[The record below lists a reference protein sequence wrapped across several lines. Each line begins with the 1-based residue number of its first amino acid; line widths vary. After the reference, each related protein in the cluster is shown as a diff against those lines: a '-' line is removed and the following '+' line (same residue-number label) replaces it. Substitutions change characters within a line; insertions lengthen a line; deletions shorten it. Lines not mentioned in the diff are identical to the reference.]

1 MYIQHVRVRVFV
13 FAAEQVSCT
22 MACAG
27 SLCTSSLLAQKQ
39 SFAQGSVIK
48 RRATHHHSCAIV
60 ACGIVYIIAGI
71 EVLIE
76 YWQLQSQIVFGL
88 TTFVIKDE
96 ISFTDLVVY

>member
-1 MYIQHVRVRVFV
+1 
-13 FAAEQVSCT
+13 

-27 SLCTSSLLAQKQ
+27 SLCTCSLLAQKQ

-48 RRATHHHSCAIV
+48 RHATHHHSCAIV
-60 ACGIVYIIAGI
+60 VSSIVYIIAGF

-76 YWQLQSQIVFGL
+76 YWELQLQIVFGL
-88 TTFVIKDE
+88 TTFVIKDG